1 MTQSIHHIAQTGFSD
16 ASSYDKH
23 RPTYTAHET
32 DLILNRTNVANR
44 QGLRLVDLAAG
55 TGLFTEALAARPEGY
70 EVIAVE
76 PHDEM
81 RRELEGKG
89 LKGVSVVKGFAQEL
103 PIESGSV
110 DGVFAT
116 QVCSFFL
123 RCKGLR
129 CAQGLGLSRR
139 FIGISSSHVWI

>member
-32 DLILNRTNVANR
+32 DLILNRTHLANR

-70 EVIAVE
+70 EIIAVE

-81 RRELEGKG
+81 RKELEGKG
-89 LKGVSVVKGFAQEL
+89 LKGVSVAKGFAQEL
-103 PIESGSV
+103 PIKTGSV

-116 QVCSFFL
+116 QVCSSFTVQRGRRLL
-123 RCKGLR
+123 RV
-129 CAQGLGLSRR
+129 LG
-139 FIGISSSHVWI
+139 FE

>member
-1 MTQSIHHIAQTGFSD
+1 MTPSINHVAQIGFSD

-32 DLILNRTNVANR
+32 DLILQRTQLATR
-44 QGLRLVDLAAG
+44 RGLKLVDLAAG

-70 EVIAVE
+70 EIIAVE

-81 RRELEGKG
+81 RRELERKE
-89 LKGVSVVKGFAQEL
+89 LERVSVVKGYAEKL
-103 PIESGSV
+103 PIEDGSV

-116 QVCSFFL
+116 QVCLSCFS
-123 RCKGLR
+123 RCER
-129 CAQGLGLSRR
+129 
-139 FIGISSSHVWI
+139 

>member
-1 MTQSIHHIAQTGFSD
+1 MTQSIHHIAQTGFAD

-32 DLILNRTNVANR
+32 DLILTRTQLANR

-70 EVIAVE
+70 QIIAVE

-81 RRELEGKG
+81 RKELEGKA
-89 LKGVSVVKGFAQEL
+89 LKRVSVVKGYAQDL
-103 PIESGSV
+103 PIETGSV

-116 QVCSFFL
+116 QVCSVKCSSW
-123 RCKGLR
+123 R
-129 CAQGLGLSRR
+129 LSSW
-139 FIGISSSHVWI
+139 IG

>member
-32 DLILNRTNVANR
+32 DLILNRTNFANR

-55 TGLFTEALAARPEGY
+55 TGLFTEALAVRPEGY
-70 EVIAVE
+70 EIIAVE

-81 RRELEGKG
+81 RKELERKA

-116 QVCSFFL
+116 QVCSFFFSAE
-123 RCKGLR
+123 G
-129 CAQGLGLSRR
+129 
-139 FIGISSSHVWI
+139 

>member
-32 DLILNRTNVANR
+32 DLILQRTQLASR
-44 QGLRLVDLAAG
+44 HGLKLVDLAAG

-70 EVIAVE
+70 EIIAVE

-81 RRELEGKG
+81 RKELERKG
-89 LKGVSVVKGFAQEL
+89 LKGVSVVKGFAEGL
-103 PIESGSV
+103 PIEDGSV

-116 QVCSFFL
+116 QVCPSPP
-123 RCKGLR
+123 
-129 CAQGLGLSRR
+129 S
-139 FIGISSSHVWI
+139 